1 MDSHSVGEV
10 LDHHISVAE
19 DKSIGWTGFLYPGK
33 RGNIQKCPEKR
44 KMVIGLAKF
53 RLALRFS
60 WANSLHSLSPKEM
73 VELGLRDPA
82 MAFIKGESHPPR
94 KVESSTWRLIWTLSE
109 IDRLL
114 DAAVFTDQDKA
125 DIEMFQ
131 SQLRTEEGRH

>member
-1 MDSHSVGEV
+1 
-10 LDHHISVAE
+10 
-19 DKSIGWTGFLYPGK
+19 
-33 RGNIQKCPEKR
+33 
-44 KMVIGLAKF
+44 
-53 RLALRFS
+53 
-60 WANSLHSLSPKEM
+60 M